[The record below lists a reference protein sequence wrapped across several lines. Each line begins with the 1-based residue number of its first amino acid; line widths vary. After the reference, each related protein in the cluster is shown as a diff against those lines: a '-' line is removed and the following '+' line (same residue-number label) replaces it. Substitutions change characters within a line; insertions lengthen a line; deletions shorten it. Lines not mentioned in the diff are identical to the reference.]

1 LNLSAIAPC
10 IGVDLG
16 GTKIEALALGSNGE
30 ELFRRR
36 IPTPPDYDAML
47 QAVAGLVEAA
57 EREASPAQS
66 VGVGAPG
73 SRSRVTGLWRNANLQ
88 YCNGRDLTQDFSR
101 ALGRPVLVEN
111 DANCFALSEAIDG
124 AGEGAWTV
132 YGVIAGTGLG
142 GGFVVGG
149 KLDRGANAAS
159 GEVCHVPLPWLRE
172 EDYPLPRCWCGMEGC
187 AEPYISG
194 TGLARDFLA
203 ATGEARKPEEI
214 IAATAHDPRAAAAV
228 ERLYDR
234 FARFLSLLVNIVDPE
249 VIVLGGGLSKVP
261 DFCENVAWRVPSY
274 TKFAPDIRVRFVPA
288 KHGDAS
294 GVRGAARL
302 AEAG

>member
-1 LNLSAIAPC
+1 LSAPT

-16 GTKIEALALGSNGE
+16 GTKIEALALSPDGS
-30 ELFRRR
+30 ELFRQR
-36 IPTPPDYDAML
+36 IATPPEYDAML
-47 QAVAGLVEAA
+47 EAVASLVEAA
-57 EREASPAQS
+57 EGRTGRAQS

-73 SRSRVTGLWRNANLQ
+73 FRSRVTGLWRNANLQ
-88 YCNGRDLTQDFSR
+88 YCNGRDLPADFTQ

-132 YGVIAGTGLG
+132 YGIIAGTGLG

-149 KLDRGANAAS
+149 ELDRGLNAAAA
-159 GEVCHVPLPWLRE
+159 EVCHVPLPWLRE
-172 EDYPLPRCWCGMEGC
+172 EDYPLPRCWCGMDGC

-203 ATGEARKPEEI
+203 ATGEARKAEDI

-261 DFCENVAWRVPSY
+261 GFCENVAWRVPSY

-302 AEAG
+302 SGG

>member
-1 LNLSAIAPC
+1 LAPPPTR

-16 GTKIEALALGSNGE
+16 GTKIEVLALGEGGE
-30 ELFRRR
+30 ELFRQRV
-36 IPTPPDYDAML
+36 PTPPEYAEML
-47 QAVAGLVEAA
+47 EAVAGLVEAA
-57 EREASPAQS
+57 EREAGAGAS

-88 YCNGRDLTQDFSR
+88 YCNDRDLPADFSR

-124 AGEGAWTV
+124 AGAGAWTV

-142 GGFVVGG
+142 GGFVVDG
-149 KLDRGANAAS
+149 KLDRGANAAAA
-159 GEVCHVPLPWLRE
+159 EICHVPLPWLRE

-194 TGLARDFLA
+194 TGLARDYRA
-203 ATGEARKPEEI
+203 ATGETLPAEAI
-214 IAATAHDPRAAAAV
+214 IAAAASDTGAAAAV

-234 FARFLSLLVNIVDPE
+234 FARFLSLLVNVVDPE

-261 DFCENVAWRVPSY
+261 GFCDNVGRRVPGY
-274 TKFAPDIRVRFVPA
+274 IKFASDIVVRFVPA

-302 AEAG
+302 WDEER

>member
-1 LNLSAIAPC
+1 MTLS

-16 GTKIEALALGSNGE
+16 GTKIEAVALATSGG

-36 IPTPPDYDAML
+36 IPTPPDYETML
-47 QAVAGLVEAA
+47 RAVAELVAAA
-57 EREASPAQS
+57 EREAGESDCI
-66 VGVGAPG
+66 GIGAPG

-88 YCNGRDLTQDFSR
+88 YCNGRDLPVDFSR

-132 YGVIAGTGLG
+132 YGIIAGTGLG
-142 GGFVVGG
+142 GGFVIGG
-149 KLDRGANAAS
+149 KLDRGANAAAA
-159 GEVCHVPLPWLRE
+159 EVCHVPLPWLRD
-172 EDYPLPRCWCGMEGC
+172 EDYPLPCCWCGMDGC

-194 TGLARDFLA
+194 TGLARDYLA
-203 ATGEARKPEEI
+203 ATGEALSAPAI
-214 IAATAHDPRAAAAV
+214 ISAAEGNPRAAAAV

-234 FARFLSLLVNIVDPE
+234 FARFLSLLVNVVDPE

-261 DFCENVAWRVPSY
+261 GFCDQVASRVPAY
-274 TKFAPDIRVRFVPA
+274 TKFAPEIRVRFVPA

-302 AEAG
+302 SEAG